1 MYEDSKACRFCLLQ
15 ITGIFLGQDARTN
28 AGECFLEG
36 GRGGGG
42 GGREGEEEGREGEG
56 KRRGGREGQINMK
69 ENGGGY
75 RRVSQISYV
84 FGSIVNIG

>member
-1 MYEDSKACRFCLLQ
+1 MPFLFTTNHWHIFRTGCEDKR
-15 ITGIFLGQDARTN
+15 
-28 AGECFLEG
+28 
-36 GRGGGG
+36 RGVFF
-42 GGREGEEEGREGEG
+42 GGREGRRRGREGEG